1 MKPRYESLADYL
13 VKTGQTQDG
22 LARALGIAQSQVSN
36 YIAGR
41 TMPRPALAL
50 RIAAHTG
57 VPVEALLRTR
67 VGQVA

>member
-1 MKPRYESLADYL
+1 MTTHYESLAEYL
-13 VKTGQTQDG
+13 AKTEQTQEQ
-22 LARALGIAQSQVSN
+22 LARALGISQGQISS

-50 RIAAHTG
+50 RIAEHTG
-57 VPVEALLRTR
+57 VPVEALLRAR